1 MSAGTVA
8 RAAARAA
15 VRPARGRPGVATVLR
30 WELRKLLAQ
39 KRSFIGLGVVMAV
52 PVIFVVAMAADSAGG
67 PDDVPLGAYVRDTG
81 LAVPLVVLFF
91 GAIWMFPLATAL
103 VAGDIIS
110 AEENHGTLKTILTRS
125 VDRWQIFAGK
135 VLAALLYAVVIVA
148 ACVLTALAAGALA
161 FGLDPLTTLSG
172 SQVDAGRALLLTGAG
187 ALAYCIPIS
196 AISCLAVLFS
206 TVTRNSAA
214 AIVATLLFSLV
225 MQLLGAIGSLDWLDP
240 YLLSSQFNSWQ
251 GFLREPVDWEPVLHS
266 LWVCALYGLP
276 ALAAA
281 LLVFVRRDVAGG

>member
-1 MSAGTVA
+1 M
-8 RAAARAA
+8 
-15 VRPARGRPGVATVLR
+15 
-30 WELRKLLAQ
+30 
-39 KRSFIGLGVVMAV
+39 
-52 PVIFVVAMAADSAGG
+52 
-67 PDDVPLGAYVRDTG
+67 
-81 LAVPLVVLFF
+81 
-91 GAIWMFPLATAL
+91 
-103 VAGDIIS
+103 
-110 AEENHGTLKTILTRS
+110 
-125 VDRWQIFAGK
+125 
-135 VLAALLYAVVIVA
+135 
-148 ACVLTALAAGALA
+148 
-161 FGLDPLTTLSG
+161 
-172 SQVDAGRALLLTGAG
+172 DAGRALLLTGAG